1 MNFRENRL
9 NVSKI
14 QLINILDAN
23 MEAYLW
29 QSITCLNLTILTEE
43 KTRLIID

>member
-9 NVSKI
+9 NVSKK
-14 QLINILDAN
+14 QLILDAN
-23 MEAYLW
+23 MEPYLW
-29 QSITCLNLTILTEE
+29 QSIILTEE

>member
-1 MNFRENRL
+1 MNFRENWL
-9 NVSKI
+9 NVSKK
-14 QLINILDAN
+14 QLILDAN